1 MRVGINLLTLSQD
14 RYGGVEQYIKHLIWH
29 LKKADE
35 NVKLFLF
42 LTKPNRDLFPEFQ
55 DRLKKVMIKEFKI
68 QAEIHNRIHDNQIEI
83 WFSPLHKSYIPNI
96 KIPSVVTIHDVL
108 HTRYPQYVPGELEEN
123 NHYYEQ
129 FAPSFDAVLTVSEF
143 SKKAISRF
151 LLIPKEKITATYPG
165 VPEAFHHYSDR
176 NYIERIKNKYQLENE
191 FAIYPASY
199 NPHKNHLNLLKA
211 IVLLRDHYK
220 KRVPLVLTGFTSK
233 ENRTHQ
239 SVLTFLRNHSL
250 EDQVKTLGYVPPEDM
265 PYLYANASFLVFPS
279 LYEGFGIPL
288 VEAMKANCPIVCS
301 DRGSIPEVTGDAA
314 IFFNPEDP
322 QDIALKILR
331 ILNPETRG
339 FLIDRGNIRS
349 EIFSWED
356 CAKKTLNVFRSVL
369 KKDEK

>member
-1 MRVGINLLTLSQD
+1 MRIGINLLTLSQD
-14 RYGGVEQYIKHLIWH
+14 RYGGVEQYVKHLIWH
-29 LKKADE
+29 LKNVDE
-35 NVKLFLF
+35 TVRLFLF
-42 LTKPNRDLFPEFQ
+42 LTKPSRDLFPDFQ
-55 DRLKKVMIKEFKI
+55 NRLKKVMIKESNI
-68 QAEIHNRIHDNQIEI
+68 QADIHNRILENEI
-83 WFSPLHKSYIPNI
+83 DLWFSPVHKSYIPNI
-96 KIPSVVTIHDVL
+96 KIPSVATIHDVL
-108 HTRYPQYVPGELEEN
+108 HTRYPHYVPGELEEN

-143 SKKAISRF
+143 SKKAISRH
-151 LLIPKEKITATYPG
+151 LHIPLEKITAIYPDA
-165 VPEAFHHYSDR
+165 PKRFNQYSDR
-176 NYIERIKNKYQLENE
+176 DNNERIKTKYQLEKA

-220 KRVPLVLTGFTSK
+220 KRVPVVLTGFTSK
-233 ENRTHQ
+233 ENRMHQ
-239 SVLTFLRNHSL
+239 SVLKFLRNHSL
-250 EDQVKTLGYVPPEDM
+250 EDQVKTLGYVPSEDM

-288 VEAMKANCPIVCS
+288 VEAMKTNCPIVCS

-349 EIFSWED
+349 KIFSWED

-369 KKDEK
+369 KKAEK